1 LLQLPPTPPRS
12 DWSVEVVLAL
22 APFEKQ
28 EALLRGYMDHGR
40 VKLAEEGPDAAF
52 HVMPLYRADASTPYE
67 PGWREVSTRDIPAF
81 KDTYGVPLPEGCDAL
96 AMAVIVKNLGGAEVG
111 IDWFTLTDGTCQRL
125 RDEEAAAQ
133 APDATAAP

>member
-1 LLQLPPTPPRS
+1 
-12 DWSVEVVLAL
+12 VEVVLAL

-28 EALLRGYMDHGR
+28 EALLRGYMDHGA
-40 VKLAEEGPDAAF
+40 VKLADEGPDAAF

-125 RDEEAAAQ
+125 RDEEAASQ